1 MRTTNGNQ
9 KILAFQQKHLLK
21 LHLVTPH
28 REERKP
34 FSTHKS
40 ERQTALSTAKCFSDG
55 GDVWNI
61 PHQLGQCSQFPTCT
75 MPITAGL
82 SRLPA
87 LLFHCAQQ
95 DDGFVM
101 QMKVD
106 WKPLHW
112 CCSWPPAPFFFSS
125 ETQGLLDGKFIH
137 FYCICSWGLS
147 QGTCFSA
154 ETSCMEQN
162 GLRSQRQRGP
172 SSCFHQGTNITKM

>member
-40 ERQTALSTAKCFSDG
+40 ERQTALSRAKCFSDG

-112 CCSWPPAPFFFSS
+112 CCSWPPAPFFF
-125 ETQGLLDGKFIH
+125 LLWDPGSPWWKIYSFLL
-137 FYCICSWGLS
+137 YLLL
-147 QGTCFSA
+147 GTITRYLLLCRDLLYGA
-154 ETSCMEQN
+154 EWPKESK
-162 GLRSQRQRGP
+162 
-172 SSCFHQGTNITKM
+172 TKRTK